1 MWWMPE
7 NFPSEVISHVH
18 IFRSERKH
26 HLFHKISKYSE
37 KDQKKSIWRATGTRR
52 RWSTSQT
59 RRCLWNCK
67 VKMKTCLKK
76 GNIFHFICHVS
87 GWGVDHA
94 RDARSDDGHLD
105 QHGRQVKIPRF
116 FLQFFQGQ
124 VKIPCFFCNFS
135 KDANTK
141 LFWTLTQNRFL
152 SSLQNE
158 WGEQICWLWIPPGS
172 STSPTGCTETWGST
186 TSLTPGALIAKNV
199 KRLLIDPAKQSGT
212 SYSSL
217 MLRNP
222 KLTGQI
228 FFGGLIQ
235 AGGPVKVVE
244 DKEMSVQPQVQMT
257 ITCLRK
263 DTIMILPSDPICKR
277 QEDWGRP
284 TDVAGRCADVPRPK
298 RLCKCVFLY
307 FRIVQVAVCIG
318 SMVYL
323 CFSAFMFVFVCVWS
337 PHLYSSQLSLD
348 GKRLY
353 VTSSLFSPWDKQFY
367 PDMCSKVGG
376 IHISELEL
384 PNALFKMPN
393 TDGYIQIL

>member
-1 MWWMPE
+1 MFE
-7 NFPSEVISHVH
+7 GHYFSL
-18 IFRSERKH
+18 
-26 HLFHKISKYSE
+26 HL
-37 KDQKKSIWRATGTRR
+37 
-52 RWSTSQT
+52 
-59 RRCLWNCK
+59 
-67 VKMKTCLKK
+67 
-76 GNIFHFICHVS
+76 
-87 GWGVDHA
+87 
-94 RDARSDDGHLD
+94 
-105 QHGRQVKIPRF
+105 
-116 FLQFFQGQ
+116 
-124 VKIPCFFCNFS
+124 PCFRLRGGSCPRCPEWWRTSWSAWTTGQDSLYFCNFS

-158 WGEQICWLWIPPGS
+158 WGEQICWLRIPPGS

-217 MLRNP
+217 MVRNP

-284 TDVAGRCADVPRPK
+284 TDVAGN
-298 RLCKCVFLY
+298 VFA
-307 FRIVQVAVCIG
+307 RV
-318 SMVYL
+318 ME
-323 CFSAFMFVFVCVWS
+323 SATD
-337 PHLYSSQLSLD
+337 HLQLSKHCIFVLVY
-348 GKRLY
+348 RL
-353 VTSSLFSPWDKQFY
+353 
-367 PDMCSKVGG
+367 
-376 IHISELEL
+376 
-384 PNALFKMPN
+384 
-393 TDGYIQIL
+393 